1 LKRWFILFFL
11 SMGLCYA
18 EEIGAEDREILK
30 QLEFFSNLD
39 LLEDEVDL
47 EDLDKMEMESAIK
60 IESTE
65 KR

>member
-1 LKRWFILFFL
+1 
-11 SMGLCYA
+11 MGLCYA